1 MVRVWFC
8 LGLGVFLGVIN
19 RYNKLIKKFIFCSKV
34 YIIFIKIIVFK

>member
-19 RYNKLIKKFIFCSKV
+19 RYNKLIKNLFFVIKFI
-34 YIIFIKIIVFK
+34 